1 MHTHIELLDRFMSGK
16 TSPEEERTLLAWFR
30 DPDHKEE
37 IMAFYKSRWE
47 ESSGKKLPP
56 KLQGQMFCEIKKR
69 MRQEKKTLE
78 IKKKPHT
85 LWKWL
90 SYAAVALICI
100 GLGIGSHW
108 YNMRQVPPPD
118 PLDYVV
124 LPASVCCMS
133 IFFSVHY
140 LTIYYLL
147 QPYTA
152 GTEMKSAVYQI
163 VLSLTYV
170 ACYGV
175 MQVKIPP
182 LAFGALC
189 GGFCVLYC
197 AAACLLVYRLAP
209 KTFRLRT

>member
-90 SYAAVALICI
+90 
-100 GLGIGSHW
+100 
-108 YNMRQVPPPD
+108 
-118 PLDYVV
+118 
-124 LPASVCCMS
+124 
-133 IFFSVHY
+133 F
-140 LTIYYLL
+140 
-147 QPYTA
+147 
-152 GTEMKSAVYQI
+152 
-163 VLSLTYV
+163 
-170 ACYGV
+170 
-175 MQVKIPP
+175 
-182 LAFGALC
+182 LC
-189 GGFCVLYC
+189 GGGIRMYKPWNWFTLVLYETGSIIRSIGLC
-197 AAACLLVYRLAP
+197 GVSR
-209 KTFRLRT
+209 